1 MNGYSDLP
9 IAPICDV
16 APGTSRAIDAAFETW
31 STAVSGMTE
40 YWSAAIAE
48 RRTPGDVALDSL
60 RWWQLMADRRP
71 PQWAS
76 RQRIVRQSPLTRLR
90 DFTPARPADVVPT
103 LVLPPQAGHDSCIV
117 DYSSAQSQMQTILA
131 SGLERLYAL
140 DWIGVTQETKDATIT
155 DYLAEVDAAVHDAGG
170 NGRIN
175 LVGDCQGGWLAAIY
189 AALHPER
196 VNTLTIAGAPID
208 FHAGGAVIHDSVEA
222 LSDDDLSFF
231 RALVRHGN
239 GVLKG
244 EFLLGGFIVIKPEN
258 EVGKQLQLLA
268 HVRDAR
274 HVERYRAFEDWFKHT
289 QDIAGPFYLWL
300 VEHLFRDNELI
311 GGTLRLDDD
320 AVDLGRIDCPV
331 NLLAGATDH
340 ITPPEQVF
348 ALADAVGHARPADHA
363 AYHRRRPPR
372 ALHGHRGAARPLAG
386 RDGVRARTFAT
397 RRRRNACP
405 RARALAHC
413 TGTRHSGAVAASA
426 VAVTRARHWARMR
439 GEGAIDLE

>member
-1 MNGYSDLP
+1 MCG
-9 IAPICDV
+9 V
-16 APGTSRAIDAAFETW
+16 APVANRTIDAAVETW
-31 STAVSGMTE
+31 SIAVNGMTD
-40 YWSAAIAE
+40 YWSGALAE
-48 RRTPGDVALDSL
+48 RRTPADVVLDSM
-60 RWWQLMADRRP
+60 RWWQLMTDRRP
-71 PQWAS
+71 PKWAS
-76 RQRIVRQSPLTRLR
+76 RHRIVRRSRLTRLR

-117 DYSSAQSQMQTILA
+117 DYSTAQSQMQTIIA
-131 SGLERLYAL
+131 AGLERLYAL
-140 DWIGVTQETKDATIT
+140 DWVGVTQETRDATIT
-155 DYLAEVDAAVHDAGG
+155 DYLAEVDAAMEEAGG
-170 NGRIN
+170 GGRVN

-208 FHAGGAVIHDSVEA
+208 FHAGDAVIHESVRV

-268 HVRDAR
+268 HVRDPR

-289 QDIAGPFYLWL
+289 QDIAGAFYLWL

-311 GGTLRLDDD
+311 GGRLRIGDE
-320 AVDLGRIDCPV
+320 AVDLGRIECPV
-331 NLLAGATDH
+331 NLLAGAADH

-348 ALADAVGHARPADHA
+348 ALADAVSTP
-363 AYHRRRPPR
+363 
-372 ALHGHRGAARPLAG
+372 AARITRRTTSGGHLGLFMGTEAL
-386 RDGVRARTFAT
+386 RDHWPVVMASVLEHSRPGADVERARGRARSRTA
-397 RRRRNACP
+397 
-405 RARALAHC
+405 RARAIPAP
-413 TGTRHSGAVAASA
+413 
-426 VAVTRARHWARMR
+426 
-439 GEGAIDLE
+439 

>member
-1 MNGYSDLP
+1 MTLRTPSAVRDRFLPVPRSADLAIP
-9 IAPICDV
+9 PAC
-16 APGTSRAIDAAFETW
+16 GTSPVTHRTIDAAVETW
-31 STAVSGMTE
+31 SAALSGMAG

-48 RRTPGDVALDSL
+48 RRTPADVALDGL

-76 RQRIVRQSPLTRLR
+76 RHRIVRRSPLTRLR

-117 DYSSAQSQMQTILA
+117 DYNRTQSQMQTILA
-131 SGLERLYAL
+131 AGLERLYAL
-140 DWIGVTQETKDATIT
+140 DWIGVTHETRDATIS
-155 DYLAEVDAAVHDAGG
+155 DYLAEVHAAVQEAGSG
-170 NGRIN
+170 GRVN

-208 FHAGGAVIHDSVEA
+208 FHAGGAVIHESVQT
-222 LSDDDLSFF
+222 LSDGDLTFF
-231 RALVRHGN
+231 RALVAHGN

-244 EFLLGGFIVIKPEN
+244 EYLLGGFIVIKPEN

-289 QDIAGPFYLWL
+289 QNIAGPFYLWL

-311 GGTLRLDDD
+311 GGTLRIGDE
-320 AVDLGRIDCPV
+320 AVDLRRIDCPV

-340 ITPPEQVF
+340 ITPAAQVF
-348 ALADAVGHARPADHA
+348 ALAGAVSTPAARITLRTTSGGHLGLFMGTEALRDHWPVVMAAVLEHSRPSADGARA
-363 AYHRRRPPR
+363 RRR
-372 ALHGHRGAARPLAG
+372 ARS
-386 RDGVRARTFAT
+386 RTVRAR
-397 RRRRNACP
+397 
-405 RARALAHC
+405 
-413 TGTRHSGAVAASA
+413 
-426 VAVTRARHWARMR
+426 
-439 GEGAIDLE
+439 AIPAP